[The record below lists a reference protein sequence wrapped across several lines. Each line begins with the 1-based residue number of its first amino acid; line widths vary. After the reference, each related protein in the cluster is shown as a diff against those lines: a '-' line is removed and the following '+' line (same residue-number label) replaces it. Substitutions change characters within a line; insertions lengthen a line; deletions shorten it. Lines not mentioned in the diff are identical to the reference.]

1 MIKGRFIIKELREV
15 RKLTQEQL
23 AEKNGM
29 SRVQILRLETGQNQL
44 SMDKF
49 ISLCRSM
56 DYNVELKLLS
66 RTQDETGYY
75 ADFDYKAN

>member
-15 RKLTQEQL
+15 RKLTQEEL
-23 AEKNGM
+23 AKKNGLA
-29 SRVQILRLETGQNQL
+29 RLQIIKLETGQNKL
-44 SMDKF
+44 TIDKF

-66 RTQDETGYY
+66 RTQDEIGHYP
-75 ADFDYKAN
+75 DFEYKSN